1 MDDDTWQYATI
12 PRRCVWVSGGAG
24 TSEARTH
31 ARARARTRTV
41 WASVNAAQRA
51 HPRPRHAHTQSAL
64 HDTDRG
70 NQRMATMKNQMVQA
84 QVSRKNFSLRTFFSK
99 SNEDK
104 FYSIFRAPPFLISS
118 ANIVHA
124 IENLRSN
131 FLRRTKL

>member
-1 MDDDTWQYATI
+1 MAIRHDSPALRVGE
-12 PRRCVWVSGGAG
+12 RRSGHERG
-24 TSEARTH
+24 THTH
-31 ARARARTRTV
+31 STRTV

-70 NQRMATMKNQMVQA
+70 NHRMATMKNQVVQA
-84 QVSRKNFSLRTFFSK
+84 QVSRKNFSLQTFFSK

-118 ANIVHA
+118 ANIIVHV
-124 IENLRSN
+124 IENCDRN